1 MSEMSDFQNLPLHEL
16 SEKLVDIQTERT
28 QTEDRMFFRILT
40 AYHLSKIPSMLQ
52 VKINSPDRGKI
63 PINFYGIN
71 LAPSGHGKGYTTNM
85 FEDAILSEFVSK
97 FMHKVMPAQAENHLE
112 KLAVERDINANIDE
126 SRNRVQS
133 EYERAGVYTPAF
145 DSATSP
151 AIKQLRHKILMAN
164 IGSLN
169 LEIDEIGSNIVSNI
183 DALSVYLELYDIGKV
198 KEKLIKHTAES
209 KHFVP
214 IKGTT
219 PANLM
224 MFGTPTRLLNAAKEE
239 EEFYNLLETG
249 YARRC
254 FFGYTRTSSKKILHD
269 AKAAYEALTSQS
281 NNTFIQKL
289 QTSLGNLASN
299 TFAHMEVQVPEDIAI
314 RLIDYKL
321 TCEKE
326 AETLSEYDEIRKA
339 ELTHR
344 YFKTLKLAG
353 TYAVLEGATEI
364 NKTHLD
370 NAIALA
376 ELSGQAFNELQRREK
391 PYVKLAKY
399 LRDKDHEVTH
409 ADMMEELPFFRGSNQ
424 YKQDLIKL
432 AAGYGYKHNIILKNQ
447 FVNAIEF
454 LSATSL
460 KNTNLDEMIISS
472 SKDLAHGY
480 QPKIIPFDKLVNFG
494 KNDVYNWCNHHF
506 RDGHRQED
514 NALKGFNLLVFDVEK
529 SVSIDMAK
537 MLLDGYK
544 MIIYTT
550 KRHTSAE
557 HRYRVIIPM
566 NYTLEL
572 EQDTYKEFMKNL
584 YTWLPFDS
592 DTQVGQR
599 ARKWSCHNGQVELID
614 GELFDVLPFIPQ
626 TQKNEERL
634 THTITDNSL
643 TNLERW
649 FANNTAEGNRSNQ
662 LIKYA
667 LLLVDAG
674 KNIADIGSR
683 VEALN
688 NKLPDPLS
696 QTELQNTI
704 LRSAATKIQNKGK
717 TDV

>member
-1 MSEMSDFQNLPLHEL
+1 
-16 SEKLVDIQTERT
+16 
-28 QTEDRMFFRILT
+28 
-40 AYHLSKIPSMLQ
+40 MLQ
-52 VKINSPDRGKI
+52 IKINSPDRGII

-71 LAPSGHGKGYTTNM
+71 LAPSGHGKGYTTNI
-85 FEDAILSEFVSK
+85 FEDTILSEFISK
-97 FMHKVMPAQAENHLE
+97 FTHEVMPRQAELSIE
-112 KLAVERDINANIDE
+112 KLAMKRDVNNNLDE
-126 SRNRVQS
+126 SRSKVQS
-133 EYERAGVYTPAF
+133 EYERAGIYQPAF

-169 LEIDEIGSNIVSNI
+169 LEIDEIGSNIISNI

-209 KHFVP
+209 KHFTP
-214 IKGTT
+214 IKGET

-224 MFGTPTRLLNAAKEE
+224 MFGTPTRLLNASKEE

-254 FFGYTRTSSKKILHD
+254 FFGYSRTSAKKILHD
-269 AKAAYEALTSQS
+269 PEKAYDALTSSS
-281 NNTFIQKL
+281 NNTFLQKL

-299 TFAHMEVQVPEDIAI
+299 QFAHAEIQVPRDVAI

-321 TCEKE
+321 NCEKE
-326 AETLSEYDEIRKA
+326 AEKLSEYDEIKKA
-339 ELTHR
+339 EQTHR

-353 TYAVLEGATEI
+353 TYAVLEGATEL
-364 NKTHLD
+364 NDTHLE
-370 NAIALA
+370 NAIALS
-376 ELSGQAFNELQRREK
+376 ELSGEAFNELQRREK

-409 ADMMEELPFFRGSNQ
+409 ADMIEELPFFRGSSQ
-424 YKQDLIKL
+424 YKQDLLTL
-432 AAGYGYKHNIILKNQ
+432 AAGYGYKHNIIIKSNY
-447 FVNAIEF
+447 VNGIPF
-454 LSATSL
+454 LSASSL
-460 KNTNLDEMIISS
+460 QNTNLDEIIIST

-480 QPKIIPFDKLVNFG
+480 QSQKMPFDKLVNFG

-506 RDGHRQED
+506 RDQHRQED
-514 NALKGFNLLVFDVEK
+514 NAIKGFNLLVFDVEK

-537 MLLDGYK
+537 MLLKGYK

-550 KRHTSAE
+550 KRHTDDE
-557 HRYRVIIPM
+557 HRYRVIIPT
-566 NYTLEL
+566 NYVLEL
-572 EQDTYKEFMKNL
+572 EKDTYKEFMKNL

-599 ARKWSCHNGQVELID
+599 ARKWSCHNGQVEIID

-626 TQKNEERL
+626 TQKNEERAKRTL
-634 THTITDNSL
+634 TDTSL

-649 FANNTAEGNRSNQ
+649 FANNTGEGNRSNQ
-662 LIKYA
+662 LVKYA
-667 LLLVDAG
+667 MVLVDAG
-674 KNIADIGSR
+674 KNIAEISNR
-683 VEALN
+683 IEELN
-688 NKLPDPLS
+688 NKLPDPLP

-704 LRSAATKIQNKGK
+704 LRTAATKIQNKGK